1 MPNELQGLT
10 QLEEMLIA
18 HVFPVISTYTK
29 PDGQKAYKGHC
40 INFSQDIQELANSLP
55 RYPCELPVTVVSV
68 KGKDNTYKDLTVR
81 REKVS
86 CALHWLVQHNPVHKD
101 TTTDYEFLALLP
113 SDGIP
118 TELHKIDCTE
128 NSKDDEID
136 PDRGPLDEIPFNE
149 DTELGS
155 TVFNP
160 VQLKPQKQ
168 LITDE
173 LLKIYKVNWPHRNS
187 SPLNE
192 FKIGYLATMAFPT
205 LFPYGEGDPT
215 PSAAMHDVTL
225 GNKIFD

>member
-1 MPNELQGLT
+1 MNLAIIKHVNFKFVTCLGYCLQRP
-10 QLEEMLIA
+10 EE
-18 HVFPVISTYTK
+18 S
-29 PDGQKAYKGHC
+29 
-40 INFSQDIQELANSLP
+40 
-55 RYPCELPVTVVSV
+55 
-68 KGKDNTYKDLTVR
+68 
-81 REKVS
+81 
-86 CALHWLVQHNPVHKD
+86 
-101 TTTDYEFLALLP
+101 
-113 SDGIP
+113 
-118 TELHKIDCTE
+118 
-128 NSKDDEID
+128 SK
-136 PDRGPLDEIPFNE
+136 
-149 DTELGS
+149 TELGS

-173 LLKIYKVNWPHRNS
+173 LLKIHKVNWPHRNS